1 MTGLCVCSSLGC
13 FITCSEDQFMQ
24 VWRLPDFL
32 HGKHFPSGGGGGE
45 GKSNDDP
52 RVEEI
57 GGEKSVL
64 LSCEKID
71 NRLCTGNFL
80 SKQ

>member
-1 MTGLCVCSSLGC
+1 
-13 FITCSEDQFMQ
+13 MQ

-32 HGKHFPSGGGGGE
+32 HGKHFPSGGGGE
-45 GKSNDDP
+45 GKCSDDHHHDH
-52 RVEEI
+52 VEEI

-71 NRLCTGNFL
+71 NRLCTGIKPNNSL
-80 SKQ
+80 K